1 MEENLQIITQAEF
14 DAVLQSTANPKHR
27 LQLILMHD
35 AGLRVTECC
44 RVRWELCDFRTRKL
58 TVESLKVRKPKPGSK
73 PTKPK
78 TRVIP
83 MSARLYQAFVSYAE
97 KSGKSEGY
105 CFPGKDGQ
113 APGRSSVNMLLKRL
127 EAKTPEVEGLHPHK
141 LRHSFATDLRAQGAD
156 LTDLADLLG
165 HGDTKTTRIYAHQDN
180 AKIRAMMD
188 APLVRASRSPLAWF
202 TKIFSSRQTRPL
214 SIVVPDPKILV
225 GRHSEVRAIETAI
238 RKDISVIL
246 TGSIGVGKTH
256 IIDNLQYNKP
266 VLQIDSC
273 AGFKKSIV
281 SGILHMSETKAT
293 AMEMLYGS
301 AEPGALNVKL
311 SKESLI
317 NLCSTLCSI
326 CEKKEYILQIGH
338 VDDITPSVVR
348 ALEKLREHFVI
359 VTTARK
365 IAPLLSSWIWDFD
378 RIQVN
383 PLSREDSLR
392 IFIRLTS
399 ELQISSPEYVK
410 NKVHETAEGN
420 PRVVIELAER
430 FGKELSITPEIVDEI
445 TANYIG
451 RQVKEIDMSLMLL
464 LCLGGFAVLRYV
476 GKETNDSSLQMI
488 GGCIMIVLLF
498 ARYFFN
504 STKRISL

>member
-1 MEENLQIITQAEF
+1 MEEKIQIVTNAEF
-14 DAVLQSTANPKHR
+14 DAVLNSTVNPKHK
-27 LQLILMHD
+27 LQLLLLHD
-35 AGLRVTECC
+35 AGLRATECC
-44 RVRWELCDFRTRKL
+44 EVLWEKCDFRKRKL
-58 TVESLKVRKPKPGSK
+58 TVFSGKQRKAAPGEAPKK
-73 PTKPK
+73 LK
-78 TRVIP
+78 TRTIP
-83 MSARLYQAFVSYAE
+83 MSNRLYAAFVVYAE
-97 KSGKSEGY
+97 KEGKREGFLFSGKG
-105 CFPGKDGQ
+105 GKP
-113 APGRSSVNMLLKRL
+113 PGRSSLNTLLKRL
-127 EAKTPEVEGLHPHK
+127 EAKTPEVERLYPHK
-141 LRHSFATDLRAQGAD
+141 MRHSFATDLIGNGAE
-156 LTDLADLLG
+156 LLEVGGLLG
-165 HGDTKTTRIYAHQDN
+165 HGDPKTTVMYNHLNQ

-188 APLVRASRSPLAWF
+188 APLANSRRSLISRF
-202 TKIFSSRQTRPL
+202 LKIFHTRETRPL
-214 SIVVPDPKILV
+214 SIVVADPTILV
-225 GRHSEVRAIETAI
+225 GRFSEVRTIETAI
-238 RKDISVIL
+238 RKEISVIL
-246 TGSIGVGKTH
+246 TGTIGVGKSH
-256 IIDNLQYNKP
+256 ILQNLKHNKP
-266 VLQIDSC
+266 VLEIDSC
-273 AGFKKSIV
+273 ASFKKSIAA
-281 SGILHMSETKAT
+281 GILHISETKEVAT
-293 AMEMLYGS
+293 EMLYGTS
-301 AEPGALNVKL
+301 EPGALSVKL

-317 NLCSTLCSI
+317 NLCETLCKI
-326 CEKKEYILQIGH
+326 TLKKEYILQIGH

-348 ALEKLREHFVI
+348 ALERLREHFVI
-359 VTTARK
+359 ITTARK

-378 RIQVN
+378 RVQIN

-392 IFIRLTS
+392 LFIRLTS

-430 FGKELSITPEIVDEI
+430 FGKELLITPEIVDEI